1 MGQQIRQEN
10 PSKIPRKKK
19 KKGKKQNKNSLTWWG
34 LAQNVKIQQKYRMP
48 SPPKLLKNAY
58 YQSIIQNDQPYE
70 ASPRTLLM
78 THKINE
84 LKRRAIEQYSDDE
97 SDK

>member
-1 MGQQIRQEN
+1 
-10 PSKIPRKKK
+10 
-19 KKGKKQNKNSLTWWG
+19 
-34 LAQNVKIQQKYRMP
+34 MP

-84 LKRRAIEQYSDDE
+84 LKRRAIE
-97 SDK
+97 